1 MTITTR
7 RYALIFTALLLIF
20 SGGVALG
27 WVISQRYSPKPVAG
41 AIDTHVVA
49 EDEVWTRRALEQIK
63 ADLALDDSQMKALE
77 PKLRT
82 IGREIAKE
90 RDRAL
95 VVMQMKLLQLHDDI
109 EPELRPEQKKRL
121 AESRDRLRQY
131 IVEKNP
137 QFFKE
142 KPVIPTDRPPPS
154 AE

>member
-1 MTITTR
+1 MAR

-20 SGGVALG
+20 SSGIALG
-27 WVISQRYSPKPVAG
+27 WVISQRMRPKTVTG
-41 AIDTHVVA
+41 AIDTQVVA
-49 EDEVWTRRALEQIK
+49 EDEVWTRRALDQIR
-63 ADLALDDSQMKALE
+63 ADLALDDAQMKALE
-77 PKLRT
+77 PKLRI

-95 VVMQMKLLQLHDDI
+95 IVMQMKLLQLHDDI

-121 AESRDRLRQY
+121 AESRNRLRQY

-142 KPVIPTDRPPPS
+142 KPAIPKDHPAST